1 MTKSINDKPREREHL
16 FTGYGGQVLVAP
28 LLAGILLCI
37 FFWFFGYDV
46 NLLLTNA
53 GILAIWLILVLFA
66 FLRRPHGEVWRNYRW
81 IIAPAIL
88 ILLFL
93 FNTSWAQSTL
103 ATSSLK
109 KSVFKATSLDSLQFH
124 AEYPSQILFDDT
136 ELSEIRLWV
145 TGLPNCTN
153 LTISGQ
159 GLVFA
164 AKPTSDDS
172 SIKWGDT
179 LNIHFEKETNATT
192 LLLQPSKSPEF
203 DSRSIQLKLDSNSKS
218 LETKDWLVIVE
229 SKHDSQVRN
238 WKKNFLAASST
249 IVSLITAIFVGIK
262 QLEERQEEEKKRQEE
277 EKKRQ
282 KTKQMYQAIASFDD
296 DLASN
301 LSGALN
307 KHLDLTTDWNEWD
320 KALQEQFCKKYSS
333 LAEGKLWDILANLP
347 LSEIPDLVG
356 SCLQV
361 CGRIFDGT
369 KENLISTLENLQSA
383 LQQDEGA
390 PLALLTLLKEYP
402 ASIDLIRQITY
413 DLRLELILKMV
424 GEYIDKFPKQIS
436 DLKILSDT
444 ESFPLQR
451 QFAYFAKAHIS
462 EDRLTAWLKTH
473 EMDFSPFADAE
484 SPFYSV
490 LDGQLPIELALP
502 GFSFLTSAHQ
512 NLIFEFANSWDAGA
526 ALFAYCQSLKSE
538 VKIKDG
544 TFFASLASNLIEN
557 HGADHSR
564 KAYLH
569 ALAEQWTW
577 SLAETPTLFYSLRGQ
592 QRDLIGRLLRW
603 HDFSPSV
610 TAYKIA
616 QFANPLPDEEKKNQ
630 TALLSKMTEWLTD
643 KDAVDLRTE
652 EVNAL
657 IELRPSSKQKTLFL
671 ISATDLDPRVK
682 KQTPPDLLKKF
693 TEQSDWLSS
702 HNCGFV
708 CFSVDAQSRQIV
720 SDSSLVN
727 QCNIRV
733 QWCSKNLLQG
743 FDELFIPHI
752 EKSAQDL
759 LAQKAAGSP
768 GKMVRLGQKLLLQ
781 HVEKYSSDELL
792 HIEDLIALE

>member
-1 MTKSINDKPREREHL
+1 MTKSINDKPREREPL
-16 FTGYGGQVLVAP
+16 FAGYGWQVLVAP

-37 FFWFFGYDV
+37 FFWFFGYDADLLWV
-46 NLLLTNA
+46 NII
-53 GILAIWLILVLFA
+53 ILIVWFLLVLIA

-109 KSVFKATSLDSLQFH
+109 KSSFKATPLDSLQVH
-124 AEYPSQILFDDT
+124 AEYPSKILFDDT
-136 ELSEIRLWV
+136 ELSEIHLWT
-145 TGLPNCTN
+145 TGSSNCTD

-159 GLVFA
+159 GLLFA
-164 AKPTSDDS
+164 AKPSSDDM
-172 SIKWGDT
+172 SIKWSDT
-179 LNIHFEKETNATT
+179 LDIRFEKETNATT
-192 LLLQPSKSPEF
+192 LLIKPAKPLEF
-203 DSRSIQLKLDSNSKS
+203 GSQSIQLKLDSNGKG
-218 LETKDWLVIVE
+218 LETKDWLIAIE
-229 SKHDSQVRN
+229 SKHHSQVRG
-238 WKKNFLAASST
+238 WEKNFLATSST
-249 IVSLITAIFVGIK
+249 IVSLITAVFVGIK
-262 QLEERQEEEKKRQEE
+262 QLEE

-282 KTKQMYQAIASFDD
+282 KTKQVDQAIASFDT
-296 DLASN
+296 DLASD
-301 LSGALN
+301 LSDALK

-333 LAEGKLWDILANLP
+333 LAEGKLWNVLANLP
-347 LSEIPDLVG
+347 LSEIPDLIG

-361 CGRIFDGT
+361 CRRIFDGT
-369 KENLISTLENLQSA
+369 KEDLTSTLEKLQSA
-383 LQQDEGA
+383 LQQDKA
-390 PLALLTLLKEYP
+390 TPLALLTLLKEYP
-402 ASIDLIRQITY
+402 TSIDLVRQIAGA
-413 DLRLELILKMV
+413 LSPELIKKTINNYLA
-424 GEYIDKFPKQIS
+424 KFPDQIRA
-436 DLKILSDT
+436 LKIELDFPDID
-444 ESFPLQR
+444 SFPLQR
-451 QFAYFAKAHIS
+451 QFAYFAKAHTS

-490 LDGQLPIELALP
+490 LDGQLPVDLALP
-502 GFSFLTSAHQ
+502 GFSFPTPSHQ
-512 NLIFEFANSWDAGA
+512 NLTFEFANSWDAGA

-538 VKIKDG
+538 VKIKDK
-544 TFFASLASNLIEN
+544 TFFASLASNLIEDY
-557 HGADHSR
+557 GADHPR
-564 KAYLH
+564 KTYLH

-577 SLAETPTLFYSLRGQ
+577 SLAETSTLFYSLRGQ

-603 HDFSPSV
+603 HDLSPSV
-610 TAYKIA
+610 TAHKIV
-616 QFANPLPDEEKKNQ
+616 QFAKPSPEEEKKNQ
-630 TALLSKMTEWLTD
+630 TTLLSKIAEWLTD

-682 KQTPPDLLKKF
+682 KQIFPDLLKKF

-708 CFSVDAQSRQIV
+708 CFSIGAQNRQTV
-720 SDSSLVN
+720 PDSSLVN

-733 QWCSKNLLQG
+733 QWCSKNHLQG
-743 FDELFIPHI
+743 FDELFIPHN
-752 EKSAQDL
+752 EKPAQDL

-781 HVEKYSSDELL
+781 HVEKYSLDEPL
-792 HIEDLIALE
+792 HIEDLIALA